1 MIFSVWFSPRGPLP
15 DHRLSSCGPWAF
27 VPSRISRTLAP
38 APRTVK
44 ALVLSPPPLA
54 LGLVVK
60 EEGSRG
66 GLAEDMMRGSVL
78 VNTSQAASFRRRPI
92 DRGRPRASVR
102 AGVWRILSE
111 RRVMMRP
118 IIETEAL
125 ARPYRSHHGAKPYMQ
140 LCWPGLGSEGVQA
153 SDLDHET
160 RVGGGVQNS
169 SYRPV
174 KLPDGTAATI
184 RMSDARSLD
193 GLNGLAG

>member
-1 MIFSVWFSPRGPLP
+1 
-15 DHRLSSCGPWAF
+15 
-27 VPSRISRTLAP
+27 
-38 APRTVK
+38 
-44 ALVLSPPPLA
+44 
-54 LGLVVK
+54 
-60 EEGSRG
+60 
-66 GLAEDMMRGSVL
+66 MRGSVL

-92 DRGRPRASVR
+92 GRGRPRASVR

-118 IIETEAL
+118 IVETEGL
-125 ARPYRSHHGAKPYMQ
+125 ARPYRSHHGGQAIHAA
-140 LCWPGLGSEGVQA
+140 LLARIGVGGAQA

-160 RVGGGVQNS
+160 RVSGGGQNS

-193 GLNGLAG
+193 VLTG